1 MGATL
6 GDPNMS
12 ADAKLKALYRGG
24 QANLT
29 ALAAGAGKLLAAADG
44 PRIAVLDFSG
54 WDTHLQEGAASG
66 ILARRL
72 AALDGAMNAMKV
84 ALGPHWKQTA
94 VVIATEFGRTVAPNG
109 SGGTDHGTGTV
120 AFLAGGRVAGGRV
133 FARWD
138 GLKPG
143 ALYQGRDLQ
152 PRSDLRSLF
161 KASLG
166 DHMKVSRA
174 TLEGS
179 VFPDSHAA
187 APLQGLFSA

>member
-1 MGATL
+1 
-6 GDPNMS
+6 
-12 ADAKLKALYRGG
+12 LKALYRGG

-29 ALAAGAGKLLAAADG
+29 ALASGAGKLLAAASG

-72 AALDGAMNAMKV
+72 AALDGAMTALKTT
-84 ALGPHWKQTA
+84 LGPHWKQTA
-94 VVIATEFGRTVAPNG
+94 VMVATEFGRTVAPNG
-109 SGGTDHGTGTV
+109 SAGTDHGTGTV
-120 AFLAGGRVAGGRV
+120 AFLAGGSVAGGRV
-133 FARWD
+133 FAKWD

-152 PRSDLRSLF
+152 PRTDLRSLF
-161 KASLG
+161 KAGLA
-166 DHMKVSRA
+166 DHLKVPRA
-174 TLEGS
+174 ALEGS
-179 VFPDSHAA
+179 VFPDSRAT